1 MRYLD
6 ELGAVMRGAVAM
18 SGTDRDTAVGV
29 DAGLSQLA
37 LMMRSA
43 HIAGR
48 KVVVVGNGGSAAIA
62 SHVVIDL
69 NKAAGVRA
77 VALND
82 PAALTCLANDLSYQ
96 EVFATQIAWHG
107 RPGDVLVAISSSG
120 KSINILQTVE
130 AARAARMRV
139 VTFSGFRGDNPLR
152 LSGDLNFYVPSD
164 RYGFVE
170 LAHQILLHAVT
181 DALGAERAKPAEAAE

>member
-1 MRYLD
+1 MQEQEVPARVDFAGGWLD
-6 ELGAVMRGAVAM
+6 LPKFARGGAFIVNCAITPGFVHGQE
-18 SGTDRDTAVGV
+18 SYPPG
-29 DAGLSQLA
+29 AGL
-37 LMMRSA
+37 
-43 HIAGR
+43 
-48 KVVVVGNGGSAAIA
+48 GGSAAIA

-120 KSINILQTVE
+120 KSINILQAVE